1 MSAAGSLP
9 GMTTD
14 EQARQTVAELVQ
26 AARIAYVTTVTA
38 EGQLVS
44 RPLAVQQRD
53 EFDGDLWFF
62 TEDPSNKTTQV
73 QGNDQVNV
81 AFQAD
86 NGYVSISGTASV
98 SHDRAL
104 IDELWNGGAEAWF
117 ENGKDDPGVA
127 LLQVHADSAEY
138 WPMDRPMAVTML
150 KYAKA
155 RITGERP
162 DVGDNE
168 SVDLSGVRS
177 S

>member
-1 MSAAGSLP
+1 
-9 GMTTD
+9 MTTED
-14 EQARQTVAELVQ
+14 EARSKVAELVQ
-26 AARIAYVTTVTA
+26 AARIAYVTTVTP

-62 TEDPSNKTTQV
+62 TADPSNKTAQLQT
-73 QGNDQVNV
+73 NSQVNV

-86 NGYVSISGTASV
+86 NGYVSISGTGEV

-117 ENGKDDPGVA
+117 EGGQHDPSVA

-138 WPMDRPMAVTML
+138 WTMDQPMAVTLL

-155 RITGERP
+155 RVTGKRP
-162 DVGDNE
+162 DVGTNE
-168 SVDLSGVRS
+168 SVDL
-177 S
+177 